1 MLQNALISL
10 LYDLANRF
18 PLFPPHR
25 NCKIWAE
32 IHLHNVQLDQLEM
45 IVSTHESL
53 LDTPLSVVVVI
64 PSIIILC
71 YVTASSARSA
81 LVLAPSICISLFFPR
96 PEWSINS

>member
-71 YVTASSARSA
+71 YVTASSARVLSFSHPRSA
-81 LVLAPSICISLFFPR
+81 SRSSLLAQSGL
-96 PEWSINS
+96 

>member
-1 MLQNALISL
+1 MLQNAFISL

-53 LDTPLSVVVVI
+53 LDTPLSVVLVI

-81 LVLAPSICISLFFPR
+81 LDLAPAICISLLAQ
-96 PEWSINS
+96 SGL